1 VLDRKTLKVIEP
13 FGSGGRNAGQFGWV
27 HNLDI
32 DSKGN
37 VYTAEV
43 ETGKRVQK
51 FTRATG

>member
-1 VLDRKTLKVIEP
+1 VKER

-27 HNLDI
+27 HNLDL
-32 DSKGN
+32 DSAGN

-51 FTRATG
+51 FTPLTRQPF